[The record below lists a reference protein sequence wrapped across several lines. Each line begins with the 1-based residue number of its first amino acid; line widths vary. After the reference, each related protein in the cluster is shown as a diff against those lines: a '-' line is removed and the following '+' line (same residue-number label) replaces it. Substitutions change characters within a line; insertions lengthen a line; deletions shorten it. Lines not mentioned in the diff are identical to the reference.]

1 MAHAC
6 IAIGS
11 NLGDRESFLDRAV
24 GLLGQAGGVRA
35 VARSRNYETVPE
47 PPGPADGPNPLFLNG
62 AAVIETTLS
71 PGELLAVLQ
80 GIETQLGRPP
90 AGQRPAN
97 QPRTIDLDLLL
108 YDEQT
113 IQQAGLIVPHPRMH
127 LRRFV
132 LEPLAEI
139 APEARHP
146 VLDVTVRELL
156 SWLNGPDADRGDP
169 AAKTARQGQL

>member
-6 IAIGS
+6 VAIGS

-24 GLLGQAGGVRA
+24 RLLECGAGVRV
-35 VARSRNYETVPE
+35 VARSRNYETIPD
-47 PPGPADGPNPLFLNG
+47 PPGPADGANPMFLNG
-62 AAVIETTLS
+62 AVVIETTLS
-71 PGELLAVLQ
+71 PGELLKVMQ
-80 GIETQLGRPP
+80 GIETRLGRPP
-90 AGQRPAN
+90 VAQRQPN

-139 APEARHP
+139 APAIRHP
-146 VLDVTVRELL
+146 VLNVTVGELL
-156 SWLNGPDADRGDP
+156 SWLNEDPVTRSPSGRG
-169 AAKTARQGQL
+169 